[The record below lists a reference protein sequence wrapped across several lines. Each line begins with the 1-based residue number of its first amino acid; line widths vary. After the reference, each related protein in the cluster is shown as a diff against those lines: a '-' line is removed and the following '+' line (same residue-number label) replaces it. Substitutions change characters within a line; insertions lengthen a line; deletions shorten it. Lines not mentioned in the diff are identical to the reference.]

1 MKKYLEIAVGVM
13 AVVGAVASAQAQ
25 VNACTANPTGGS
37 YTVTGGATTDFVAV
51 TFTGRCSANVFMTYQ
66 QNATVMAVGS
76 ASRKGGRIFSGS
88 TAGGGVQPIAT
99 TCVAAGCTAQNATD
113 ASTAAYTTANSS

>member
-13 AVVGAVASAQAQ
+13 AVVGAVANVQAQ
-25 VNACTANPTGGS
+25 TTACSANATGGT

-66 QNATVMAVGS
+66 QNATAMAVGS
-76 ASRKGGRIFSGS
+76 ASRKGGNIFSGS
-88 TAGGGVQPIAT
+88 TAGGGVQPT
-99 TCVAAGCTAQNATD
+99 GTKCVAAGCTADNATA
-113 ASTAAYTTANSS
+113 ASSAAFARASSS